1 MQSLILGC
9 EGADASRT
17 PECLP
22 AIVWTVPIDGHP
34 ENTTGSSLG
43 DIEALEGG
51 TLAASVTRRLI
62 GKLIRRHVAERV
74 ERHIRTLDR
83 QVRGA
88 LAEPQQ
94 EKEVSS

>member
-1 MQSLILGC
+1 MQSLILGF

-17 PECLP
+17 PKCLP
-22 AIVWTVPIDGHP
+22 DSVWTVPIDGHP
-34 ENTTGSSLG
+34 ENTTGSSL
-43 DIEALEGG
+43 DAIAALEGG
-51 TLAASVTRRLI
+51 TLAASVTRRLA
-62 GKLIRRHVAERV
+62 GKSIRRHGAEQI
-74 ERHIRTLDR
+74 ERHLRTLDR